1 MKRDNKLKS
10 FFAIC
15 FLLVGMSFLFA
26 SCSKDENNPEPD
38 SGSIDEVVGTF
49 KGTIDIVGGE
59 KKFNELV
66 EITKVSNNK
75 VKITAKNTG
84 LNLPVKEVQVYNN
97 SGRGVLTEA
106 SEPQGVLVY
115 TTSNEALSFVT
126 KVTAE
131 GEEMYSFEGTKQ

>member
-1 MKRDNKLKS
+1 MRW
-10 FFAIC
+10 
-15 FLLVGMSFLFA
+15 G
-26 SCSKDENNPEPD
+26 
-38 SGSIDEVVGTF
+38 VGTF

-115 TTSNEALSFVT
+115 TTSNKALSFVT